1 MAYSAE
7 ISRRNPTC
15 FLFLIDQSGSMSE
28 PFGNN
33 PNIRKA
39 DGVADALNRC
49 LAELV
54 SRATKGDEILDRYF
68 VGIIGYGA
76 DVGFTLGGTL
86 QSGELLPISQ
96 IAMNPLRVERRDK
109 TVYDGAG
116 GLTTY
121 TVNFPIWF
129 EPKAEGPTPMFEA
142 LELAYRALEAFVQ
155 RYPNAYPPVV
165 MNLTDGQPTDES
177 GRMTPTVLQQVELAV
192 QRIRNLQTTDGQVLL
207 FNACISAMPGPVIYF
222 PDNESV
228 LPDEY
233 ARLMFRLTSVMPE
246 LLIAEARK
254 LLPQCRIADTAR
266 GFVYQGDL
274 EGVIK
279 FFNIG
284 TRATQ
289 PIAPQ

>member
-109 TVYDGAG
+109 TIYDGAG

-177 GRMTPTVLQQVELAV
+177 GRTTPRVSQQVESSA

-207 FNACISAMPGPVIYF
+207 FNLHISASRGAAIWF

-233 ARLMFRLTSVMPE
+233 ARLMFRMSSVMPGP
-246 LLIAEARK
+246 LIAAAKKMLPEQPISEA
-254 LLPQCRIADTAR
+254 AR
-266 GFVYQGDL
+266 GFIYQGDL
-274 EGVIK
+274 ESVIR
-279 FFNIG
+279 FFDIG
-284 TRATQ
+284 TRPTQ
-289 PIAPQ
+289 PTVPR

>member
-1 MAYSAE
+1 ME
-7 ISRRNPTC
+7 RT
-15 FLFLIDQSGSMSE
+15 
-28 PFGNN
+28 
-33 PNIRKA
+33 
-39 DGVADALNRC
+39 
-49 LAELV
+49 
-54 SRATKGDEILDRYF
+54 
-68 VGIIGYGA
+68 
-76 DVGFTLGGTL
+76 VGFTLGGTL

-177 GRMTPTVLQQVELAV
+177 GQMTPTVLQQVESW
-192 QRIRNLQTTDGQVLL
+192 RRNAFATCKPLTDRYCYSMLH
-207 FNACISAMPGPVIYF
+207 ISAIAGAAIWF

-233 ARLMFRLTSVMPE
+233 ARLMFRMSSVMPG
-246 LLIAEARK
+246 
-254 LLPQCRIADTAR
+254 P
-266 GFVYQGDL
+266 
-274 EGVIK
+274 
-279 FFNIG
+279 
-284 TRATQ
+284 
-289 PIAPQ
+289 